1 MEANMNRTKS
11 PPENPNN
18 FIRFHSTSRLKE
30 PDFFRNE
37 QTVNSSIPSGP
48 FTSASFYDGI
58 TLWKQQPS
66 LSRQALDR
74 VIGRVIR
81 HKVPGEKHVLSYLQ
95 HMYRRNCRPKTIC
108 STASS
113 LVSFLLFIKQNGNQY
128 LELIIRRDLEAFVEH
143 EQDRGIK
150 ANTIHFR
157 LQNLYAFIRYLVNGK
172 VVGAELLERK
182 IRLRVPQ
189 SLPKAICTPDILR
202 LLSVLDH
209 TRDRAMIL
217 TLLRTGMRIGELLNL
232 RVNDVDLTERTVKI
246 YQGEKNSIGR
256 VVYLSDD
263 AGVALRLW
271 LQERNPRS
279 SYIFY
284 GRSGALSYAAARQR
298 FINYLEKSGLAEKG
312 YTLHCLRHTFATDL
326 LNAGMRLEC
335 LQQLLGHSK
344 IEVTRIYA
352 RLSDATREEEYFRA
366 MAKIERGETNE
377 YNRFDSQL

>member
-1 MEANMNRTKS
+1 MEANMNRTNS
-11 PPENPNN
+11 PPENPNH
-18 FIRFHSTSRLKE
+18 FVGCHPSSRLE
-30 PDFFRNE
+30 EIDSYLTGPVE
-37 QTVNSSIPSGP
+37 NSPIPSNR

-58 TLWKQQPS
+58 IHWKKQPS
-66 LSRQALDR
+66 LRRQALDR

-81 HKVPGEKHVLSYLQ
+81 HEVPGEGHVLSYLQ

-113 LVSFLLFIKQNGNQY
+113 LVLILLFVKQRGKEY
-128 LELIIRRDLEAFVEH
+128 LELIVRRDTEAFVEH

-150 ANTIHFR
+150 PKTIHFR
-157 LQNLYAFIRYLVNGK
+157 LQNLYAFFRYLVKENVIGP
-172 VVGAELLERK
+172 ELLERK

-189 SLPKAICTPDILR
+189 SLPKAICAPDIHR

-217 TLLRTGMRIGELLNL
+217 TLLRTGMRIGELLSL
-232 RVNDVDLTERTVKI
+232 WVNDVDLAERTVKI

-256 VVYLSDD
+256 VVYLDND
-263 AGVALRLW
+263 ACAALELW
-271 LQERNPRS
+271 LKKRNPHKA
-279 SYIFY
+279 YLFY
-284 GRSGALSYAAARQR
+284 GRSGPLGYTGVRQR
-298 FINYLEKSGLAEKG
+298 FIDHLDKAGIAEKG

-352 RLSDATREEEYFRA
+352 RLSDATREKEYFRA
-366 MAKIERGETNE
+366 MAKIERGETDE
-377 YNRFDSQL
+377 HYRLDY